1 MGLKRSSH
9 ARTCYYSMPEL
20 DWIIANGAVLLAA
33 ALQAATGVGL
43 GLIVGP
49 ALILVMGSK
58 SAIQVAIILN
68 LGLSILLLPG
78 ETKEIHWPSLK
89 ILVLGTVI
97 GMPVG
102 LLLLS
107 MLDLTGLKLFAAITV
122 SLCGV
127 QLIHSRYKHNTTG
140 TVREAGALTLPGA
153 SFASGIMASSL
164 AMPGPVAMWAMARKG
179 VKAQQIRATLRG
191 LFVVSYAL
199 ALLAHALRGMDWS
212 LVIDASVDLGIALV
226 AGTAIGFFIKR
237 RLSERLL
244 NNLLLGL
251 LLIMGLTLFANSLM
265 EILGDA

>member
-1 MGLKRSSH
+1 MGLKPASR
-9 ARTCYYSMPEL
+9 ARTCFYSMTEL
-20 DWIIANGAVLLAA
+20 HWLIANGAVLLAA

-89 ILVLGTVI
+89 ILVLGTVL
-97 GMPVG
+97 GMPAG
-102 LLLLS
+102 LLLIA

-127 QLIHSRYKHNTTG
+127 QLIHNRYRHTTTG
-140 TVREAGALTLPGA
+140 TAREAGALTLPGA
-153 SFASGIMASSL
+153 SIASGIMASSL
-164 AMPGPVAMWAMARKG
+164 AMPGPVAMWALARKG

-212 LVIDASVDLGIALV
+212 LIMDASLDLGIALI
-226 AGTAIGFFIKR
+226 AGTVIGLFIKR
-237 RLSERLL
+237 RLPERVLD
-244 NNLLLGL
+244 NLLLGL
-251 LLIMGLTLFANSLM
+251 LLVMGLSLFAKSLM
-265 EILGDA
+265 EILEV